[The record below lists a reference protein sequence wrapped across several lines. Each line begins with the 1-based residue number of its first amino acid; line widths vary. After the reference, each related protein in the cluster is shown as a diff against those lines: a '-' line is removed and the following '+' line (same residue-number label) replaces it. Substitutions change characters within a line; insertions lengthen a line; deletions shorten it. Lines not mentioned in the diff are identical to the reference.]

1 MIIFTEN
8 VIHPNAIKHS
18 AELLGEDLLPQ
29 KVLDELITTNFNGSK
44 NGLAKLKE
52 FLHDKVNTA
61 VYNELITKVNKY
73 IYSID
78 SMKQIIADYADT
90 RIVRK
95 ALKYKLKKENNNR
108 NSTYDFEAILN
119 DFKSKCIEEYSNY
132 DFSTNGLF
140 KSLIFSFNKY
150 YCPKYD
156 DFIYSIF
163 NDKGTLVETEDG
175 TLLLENLASIDVKDK
190 KVTIDFSNIVKDI
203 YEGSKDLFMI
213 SGEIHYDLFTHYLS
227 KELERLDKV
236 IRNTMKQAFKIESL
250 GPRVITNIK
259 GFGNVP
265 YRVKTLRKRVELLE
279 VISLN
284 VKNGLTL
291 DSLQILYNR
300 AVESDA
306 LITDANIGKL
316 FEHKSTISTSE
327 KLKKS
332 NYKKFL
338 DIVRGVVALNILVTY
353 LHESGHK
360 LYEDDFILF
369 RDEAYYKRFQD
380 IEDYLLLKDITKD
393 LIEESVIRDDKGNVM
408 NIADNIPFMTNDE
421 CYDYLSKDSKYEFSS
436 LKDFVKS
443 SIEKNTNPYNVK
455 KSIQDLRQLCQT
467 YNSFYVSMLD
477 VYNTLEQKFPGVD
490 LSDPQF
496 FDFAMS
502 VVPNA
507 QAYMN
512 TLFFMFSPEVKEI
525 ALMEKDLRLVLRY
538 LNLSVNVIY
547 HLVLM
552 LEESEKN
559 LEYCI
564 LTMKK
569 DRLYLPD
576 NIQNISQL
584 SLFSTFTPLKFFLIG
599 DEDIENI
606 SFRKQYYL
614 IYADIIK
621 GIGPSFKYLKNWINK
636 VESKVET
643 LAVSLSL
650 DSLPEKLKQ
659 KSIII
664 NGKENNSSDGLEAF
678 LQQGQLV
685 GGFLFINGAIY
696 RHRDGYIHERGYFV
710 NPDLDYMITPIPRTI
725 NFFRGE

>member
-8 VIHPNAIKHS
+8 VIHPNAVKHS

-29 KVLDELITTNFNGSK
+29 KVLDELIATNFNGCR
-44 NGLAKLKE
+44 NGLLKLKE

-61 VYNELITKVNKY
+61 VYTELITKVNKY

-78 SMKQIIADYADT
+78 SMEQIIADYADT
-90 RIVRK
+90 KKVRK
-95 ALKYKLKKENNNR
+95 ALMYKLRKENNNR
-108 NSTYDFEAILN
+108 NNTYDFEAILN
-119 DFKSKCIEEYSNY
+119 DFKQKCRTEYSNY
-132 DFSTNGLF
+132 DFNTNGLY
-140 KSLIFSFNKY
+140 KSLIHSFNDF
-150 YCPKYD
+150 YCPKYSK
-156 DFIYSIF
+156 FIYSIF

-190 KVTIDFSNIVKDI
+190 KVSIDFPNIVKDI

-213 SGEIHYDLFTHYLS
+213 SGEIHYDLFTYYLS

-236 IRNTMKQAFKIESL
+236 IRNTMKQAFKIESV
-250 GPRVITNIK
+250 GPRVITNMK

-265 YRVKTLRKRVELLE
+265 YRVKTLKKRVELLE
-279 VISLN
+279 IISLN

-291 DSLQILYNR
+291 ESLQNLYNR
-300 AVESDA
+300 AVETDG

-316 FEHKSTISTSE
+316 FEHKTTISTSD
-327 KLKKS
+327 KMKKS
-332 NYKKFL
+332 NHKKFL

-353 LHESGHK
+353 LHESGYK

-393 LIEESVIRDDKGNVM
+393 LIEESIIRDDKGNVM
-408 NIADNIPFMTNDE
+408 NIMDNIPFMTNDE
-421 CYDYLSKDSKYEFSS
+421 CYDYLAKDSKYEFSS
-436 LKDFVKS
+436 LKDYIKLN
-443 SIEKNTNPYNVK
+443 IEKNTNPYNPK
-455 KSIQDLRQLCQT
+455 KSIQDLRQLCQV
-467 YNSFYVSMLD
+467 YNSFYTSMVD
-477 VYNTLEQKFPGVD
+477 VYNLLEQRFPGVD

-496 FDFAMS
+496 FDFAIGN
-502 VVPNA
+502 VPNA
-507 QAYMN
+507 QTYLN
-512 TLFFMFSPEVKEI
+512 SLFFMFSPDVKEI
-525 ALMEKDLRLVLRY
+525 ALAEKDLRLVLRY

-547 HLVLM
+547 HIVLM

-559 LEYCI
+559 LDYCI
-564 LTMKK
+564 LTMNKG
-569 DRLYLPD
+569 RLYLPD

-584 SLFSTFTPLKFFLIG
+584 SSFSTFTPLRFFLIG

-636 VESKVET
+636 VESKVES
-643 LAVSLSL
+643 LAVTFSL
-650 DSLPEKLKQ
+650 DSLPDKLKQ

-664 NGKENNSSDGLEAF
+664 NSKESNSSDGLEAF

>member
-1 MIIFTEN
+1 
-8 VIHPNAIKHS
+8 
-18 AELLGEDLLPQ
+18 
-29 KVLDELITTNFNGSK
+29 
-44 NGLAKLKE
+44 
-52 FLHDKVNTA
+52 
-61 VYNELITKVNKY
+61 
-73 IYSID
+73 
-78 SMKQIIADYADT
+78 
-90 RIVRK
+90 
-95 ALKYKLKKENNNR
+95 
-108 NSTYDFEAILN
+108 
-119 DFKSKCIEEYSNY
+119 
-132 DFSTNGLF
+132 
-140 KSLIFSFNKY
+140 
-150 YCPKYD
+150 
-156 DFIYSIF
+156 
-163 NDKGTLVETEDG
+163 
-175 TLLLENLASIDVKDK
+175 
-190 KVTIDFSNIVKDI
+190 
-203 YEGSKDLFMI
+203 MI
-213 SGEIHYDLFTHYLS
+213 SGEIHYDLFTYHLS

-236 IRNTMKQAFKIESL
+236 IRNIIKQAFKIESL

-279 VISLN
+279 IIALN

-291 DSLQILYNR
+291 ESLQILYNR

-316 FEHKSTISTSE
+316 FEHKSTISTSD
-327 KLKKS
+327 KIKKS
-332 NYKKFL
+332 NHKKFL
-338 DIVRGVVALNILVTY
+338 DIVRGVVALNTLVMY
-353 LHESGHK
+353 LHESGYK

-369 RDEAYYKRFQD
+369 RDEAYYKRFQC

-393 LIEESVIRDDKGNVM
+393 LIEESIIRDDKGNVM

-421 CYDYLSKDSKYEFSS
+421 CYDYLAKDSKYQFSS
-436 LKDFVKS
+436 LKDYVKS

-490 LSDPQF
+490 LSDSQF
-496 FDFAMS
+496 FDFAMN

-507 QAYMN
+507 QAYLN
-512 TLFFMFSPEVKEI
+512 ALFFMFSPEVKEI

-559 LEYCI
+559 LDYCI

-636 VESKVET
+636 VESKVES
-643 LAVSLSL
+643 LAVSFSL
-650 DSLPEKLKQ
+650 DSLPDKLKQ